1 MEGKKAIGNCF
12 KCKKQVEIKV
22 PNKSETEKGKKPE
35 PAVCPTCGGK
45 LFRIG

>member
-1 MEGKKAIGNCF
+1 MEGKKALGNCF
-12 KCKKQVEIKV
+12 KCKKQVEIEV
-22 PNKSETEKGKKPE
+22 SEKTDSKDGKPAE

>member
-1 MEGKKAIGNCF
+1 MAEKKAIGNCY
-12 KCKKQVEIKV
+12 KCKKQVEIKI
-22 PNKSETEKGKKPE
+22 PDKNEIEAGKKPE

>member
-1 MEGKKAIGNCF
+1 MEGKKAMGNCF

-22 PNKSETEKGKKPE
+22 PDKNVIEEGKKPE
-35 PAVCPTCGGK
+35 PALCPTCGSK

>member
-1 MEGKKAIGNCF
+1 MGSKKAIGNCY
-12 KCKKQVEIKV
+12 KCKKQVEIEV
-22 PNKSETEKGKKPE
+22 PDKDEIKEGKKPD